1 MIRRVT
7 RERREFLYRKSL
19 QGKERALYEKKRKLK
34 QALAEG
40 KPIPTELRKE
50 EAILRAQIELDDQE
64 TEQQNPLSL
73 DDEYNRAGIED
84 PKVFITTSRDPS
96 SRLSQFAKEMKLVF
110 PNSQRMNRGNH
121 VTRQIVDACR
131 ASSVTDIVIL
141 HEHRGEPDG
150 MIISHLPFGPTA
162 YFGLMN
168 CVLRHDIPGMKPISQ
183 AFPHLI
189 FHDFNSNLGQRVQ
202 NILKYLFPV
211 PKTDSPRVITFANQ
225 NDFVSFRHHI
235 YQKKGHKDVELTE
248 LGPRFEMK
256 LYQIT
261 LGTLDMED
269 ADVEWSLRPYINS
282 AKKRRKLL

>member
-1 MIRRVT
+1 VA

-19 QGKERALYEKKRKLK
+19 QGKERELYEKKRKLK

-50 EAILRAQIELDDQE
+50 EAELRYQIELDDQSV
-64 TEQQNPLSL
+64 EQQNPLSL

-96 SRLSQFAKEMKLVF
+96 SRLSQFAKEIKLVF

-131 ASSVTDIVIL
+131 SASVTDIVIL
-141 HEHRGEPDG
+141 HEHRGDPDG
-150 MIISHLPFGPTA
+150 MIISHLPYGPTA

-168 CVLRHDIPGMKPISQ
+168 CVLRHDIPGTKPISQ

-189 FHDFNSNLGQRVQ
+189 FHDFNSNLGNRVQ

-211 PKTDSPRVITFANQ
+211 PKSDSTRVITFAHQ
-225 NDFVSFRHHI
+225 NNFISFRHHI
-235 YQKKGHKDVELTE
+235 YSKTGHKHVELTE
-248 LGPRFEMK
+248 IGPRFEMK
-256 LYQIT
+256 LYQIK
-261 LGTLDMED
+261 LGTLEMED